1 MNKIKKL
8 PSFFSQMDPLTQQ
21 QEIYDMVK
29 ILYKAEQN
37 RQKHYFAEET
47 TETGLWHFKHADI
60 FNKLKKYLTL
70 LTESFDDIIDRIQYL
85 GMVKDNVLLLKNALN
100 KDLYKYER
108 RVCIAIHDAIHKA
121 RAEDLEANH
130 LDALVFSFQILFQ
143 GDCTK
148 FDFLQVDK
156 RLRKSGISWIVG
168 DVGEDYEY
176 HIPGID
182 DKC

>member
-1 MNKIKKL
+1 MNKVKRL
-8 PSFFSQMDPLTQQ
+8 PTLFTQDTHVQQ
-21 QEIYDMVK
+21 QEMYEMMKWLVK
-29 ILYKAEQN
+29 NEQN
-37 RQKHYFAEET
+37 KHKHFYTDDT
-47 TETGLWHFKHADI
+47 TETGLWHFKHSEM

-70 LTESFDDIIDRIQYL
+70 LSESFDDTIDRIQYL
-85 GMVKDNVLLLKNALN
+85 GMIKDNVKLLKDALN
-100 KDLYKYER
+100 KEEYKYER
-108 RVCIAIHDAIHKA
+108 RICIAIHDAIHKA